1 MAVASR
7 SVSIDSLPS
16 KLAKGRTVQT
26 LLNAPLFNGL
36 SDSERLE
43 AARYIVLTR
52 YEQHQYLFHTGDP
65 ADCIYILRAGMV
77 KVTYGNPR
85 GDETIVSIFQQWD
98 VFGEL
103 FLGQYRFRVGSAVA
117 LNEAIV
123 GKITESNFWT
133 MLERLPKVSQNFIK
147 HLADAQRRSLART
160 HALMHLDARSRLL
173 GTLLNLARHF
183 CCLDEDWLT
192 LPDGITQADIA
203 SMACLNRSTVSL
215 LINDLRRQ
223 GILGGQ
229 GRSLTINHRA
239 VVECLEAA
247 GLEILE

>member
-1 MAVASR
+1 M
-7 SVSIDSLPS
+7 
-16 KLAKGRTVQT
+16 QT

-36 SDSERLE
+36 TESEGLE
-43 AARYIVLTR
+43 AARYIALTR
-52 YEQHQYLFHTGDP
+52 YDQHQYLFHTGDP
-65 ADCIYILRAGMV
+65 ADCIYILRSGMV

-103 FLGQYRFRVGSAVA
+103 FLGQYRFRVGSAVT
-117 LNEAIV
+117 LNEVIV
-123 GKITESNFWT
+123 GKITESNFWA
-133 MLERLPKVSQNFIK
+133 MLERLPKLSQNFIK

-160 HALMHLDARSRLL
+160 HALMHTDARSRLL

-183 CCLDEDWLT
+183 CCLNDDWLSV
-192 LPDGITQADIA
+192 PEGITQTDIA
-203 SMACLNRSTVSL
+203 SMACLNRTTVSL

-223 GILGGQ
+223 GILGGH
-229 GRSLTINHRA
+229 GRTLTINHRA
-239 VVECLEAA
+239 VVACLEEV